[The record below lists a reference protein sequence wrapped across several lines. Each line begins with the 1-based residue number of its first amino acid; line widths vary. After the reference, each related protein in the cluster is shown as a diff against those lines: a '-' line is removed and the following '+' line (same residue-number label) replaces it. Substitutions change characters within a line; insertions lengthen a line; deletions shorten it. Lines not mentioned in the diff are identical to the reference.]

1 MQTVD
6 EKDLSSEEKEAL
18 DKVLD
23 EVVSVVVFHKETLNF
38 AGKDIKR
45 RHISAFAEAVIES
58 HKKNNPDRAHS
69 DKDFGIFIVNMDT
82 KNIAVQAIN

>member
-6 EKDLSSEEKEAL
+6 EKDLSPQEREAL

-23 EVVSVVVFHKETLNF
+23 EIVSVVVFHKATLDF

-45 RHISAFAEAVIES
+45 RHINAFATAVIDS
-58 HKKNNPDRAHS
+58 FKKRNPDRAHS
-69 DKDFGIFIVNMDT
+69 DTDFAIFIVNMET
-82 KNIAVQAIN
+82 KNIAMQAIA